1 MTTHPL
7 LARLETGYF
16 APRPHDVR
24 TAENLIQGRVR
35 LGDTTVGVRS
45 TSSFDETGELKR
57 VQVLALQ
64 SLRWIDPLRRAPE
77 AVPDAAAAWT
87 RIVMTW
93 AASAGAQDPASDAWR
108 SIPLEQRST
117 ALALGAPEGSEAMSL
132 IPLHIERL
140 TRLDEE
146 AGSAERRLQL
156 LQIRLALQVR
166 QGDDPEALRESAIAA
181 AAGAFTEDGYAVAK
195 DLSEVATAAAAWR
208 EALSELGVPEQHDI
222 FGRIGATG
230 FWRQALAPDGTLI
243 PVGGAVP
250 DQIPGADDPRTR
262 YVVTGGAEGSAP
274 AEISHVDPSG
284 LVSLRSGWGETE
296 RDARDETLVTMLLG
310 PVRGREAH
318 HDPGRVTYNSQ
329 GRAWLVDPL
338 DPAAAEAATHSVVDV
353 EDVRYRVNGGAELI
367 RHYVDDS
374 VEGLVAKVNVHL
386 QVQWSRH
393 LVYARTGN
401 YMIVE
406 DTVRSSKEYAGHLQW
421 IAAPDVEVEPTP
433 RGFLLHADGRS
444 VAIQV
449 SGLPLKDHEIAEV
462 SDETGRRIAW
472 RIRVPMIGTSNRVV
486 SIVADVVDSSVFDAH
501 RVARGGKEFTVNM
514 RDKHL
519 DETLVV
525 TPELSMVV
533 PSGLDPDEAVART
546 IAIGAAGNLTPQES
560 LDQRVDVRRAIEAV
574 KDEVRAEGGDVPA
587 RLRGIDRLVAAGEEL
602 RVNGLRDH
610 GFGAALIDL
619 AGTDLAERVAPHP
632 QVGSLR
638 RGPLVRFGQEELIQP
653 GYDVPVRTTLDAAAV
668 PDGVTEP
675 FVWSVDLGQLVP
687 SAYLRDGEGD
697 VLTVYFHG
705 ATDRTK
711 FTMPR
716 YERLRSMPKLGLGPV
731 MFFSDPCLDLDS
743 RMLLSWYV
751 GTEDQDLHREIA
763 RMIEAY
769 ARRRG
774 IEKVL
779 LVGNSGGGFAAL
791 QLGAYLEGTRV
802 VSFNPQ
808 VQVDRYVPRIAESAH
823 WALFGRDTVS
833 DDPQNAPRMDL
844 IERYRRIGFDQD
856 VLLIQNPGDDHH
868 HQEHFLPF
876 TEAFAASERSERLRT
891 LTPYLGPGHRV
902 PGSEE
907 YLQIVREEAGAQ
919 SDQPW
924 RLRGLRDLG
933 A

>member
-1 MTTHPL
+1 MIIHPL

-16 APRPHDVR
+16 APRPRDAR
-24 TAENLIQGRVR
+24 AAENLAQGRVR
-35 LGDTTVGVRS
+35 LGDITVDVRS
-45 TSSFDETGELKR
+45 PSRFDVTDELER

-64 SLRWIDPLRRAPE
+64 SLRWIDPLRRAPD
-77 AVPDAAAAWT
+77 AVPAAAEAWT
-87 RIVMTW
+87 RIAMTW
-93 AASAGAQDPASDAWR
+93 AASTSAQDPASDAWR
-108 SIPLEQRST
+108 SIPLEQRAT

-140 TRLDEE
+140 ARLDEE
-146 AGSAERRLQL
+146 AGSAARRLQL
-156 LQIRLALQVR
+156 LQIRLALQIR
-166 QGDDPEALRESAIAA
+166 QGDEPEALRESAIAA
-181 AAGAFTEDGYAVAK
+181 AEAAFTEDGYAVAK
-195 DLSEVATAAAAWR
+195 DLSGVAIVADAWR
-208 EALSELGVPEQHDI
+208 EALDELGVPEQHGI
-222 FGRIGATG
+222 FARIRATG
-230 FWRQALAPDGTLI
+230 FWRHALAPDGTLI

-250 DQIPGADDPRTR
+250 DQIPGADDSRTR

-338 DPAAAEAATHSVVDV
+338 DPAAAEAAAHSVVDV

-367 RHYVDDS
+367 RHYADDS
-374 VEGLVAKVNVHL
+374 VEGIVAKVNVHR

-421 IAAPDVEVEPTP
+421 IVAPDIAIEPTP
-433 RGFLLHADGRS
+433 RGFLLHADGRT
-444 VAIQV
+444 VAIHV
-449 SGLPLKDHEIAEV
+449 SGLPLKDHEVREI
-462 SDETGRRIAW
+462 SDSASRRIAW
-472 RIRVPMIGTSNRVV
+472 RIRVPMTGISSRAV
-486 SIVADVVDSSVFDAH
+486 SIVADVTDPAVFEA
-501 RVARGGKEFTVNM
+501 RRIARGGKEFTVNM
-514 RDKHL
+514 CDKHL

-525 TPELSMVV
+525 TPDLSMVV
-533 PSGLDPDEAVART
+533 PSGLDPEEAVSRA
-546 IAIGAAGNLTPQES
+546 ISIGAAGNLTPEEALQ
-560 LDQRVDVRRAIEAV
+560 QRVAVRRVIETV
-574 KDEVRAEGGDVPA
+574 KGQVHAEGGDVPA
-587 RLRGIDRLVAAGEEL
+587 RLRGIDRLLSAGEEL
-602 RVNGLRDH
+602 RVKGLRDH
-610 GFGAALIDL
+610 GYGAALIDL
-619 AGTDLAERVAPHP
+619 AGTDLAGRVADHP

-638 RGPLVRFGQEELIQP
+638 RGPLVRFAQEELIQP
-653 GYDVPVRTTLDAAAV
+653 GYGVPVYTTLDAGRV
-668 PDGVTEP
+668 PDGAAEP

-687 SAYLRDGEGD
+687 SAYLHGDEGD

-743 RMLLSWYV
+743 RMMLSWYV
-751 GTEDQDLHREIA
+751 GTEDRDLHREVA

-808 VQVDRYVPRIAESAH
+808 IQVDRYVPRIAESAH

-833 DDPQNAPRMDL
+833 DDPLNAPRMDL
-844 IERYRRIGFDQD
+844 IERYRRIDFDQD

-876 TEAFAASERSERLRT
+876 TEAFAASERRDRLRMF
-891 LTPYLGPGHRV
+891 TPYLGPGHRV
-902 PGSEE
+902 PGSDE
-907 YLQIVREEAGAQ
+907 YLQIVREEAEAK

-924 RLRGLRDLG
+924 ALRGLRDLG
-933 A
+933 S

>member
-1 MTTHPL
+1 MTQHPL
-7 LARLETGYF
+7 LTRLETGYF
-16 APRPHDVR
+16 APRSSDAGSAGFLVD
-24 TAENLIQGRVR
+24 GRVR
-35 LGDTTVGVRS
+35 MGDVTVDVHS
-45 TSSFDETGELKR
+45 PLSFDETEVMKR
-57 VQVLALQ
+57 VHVLALQ
-64 SLRWIDPLRRAPE
+64 SLSWIDPLRR
-77 AVPDAAAAWT
+77 VPDAVPAAAEAWT

-93 AASAGAQDPASDAWR
+93 AASAGAQNPASDAWR
-108 SIPLEQRST
+108 SIPLEQRAT
-117 ALALGAPEGSEAMSL
+117 ALALGTPEGSEAMSL

-140 TRLDEE
+140 ARLDEE
-146 AGSAERRLQL
+146 GGSAERRLQL

-166 QGDDPEALRESAIAA
+166 QGDEPEALRESAIAA

-195 DLSEVATAAAAWR
+195 DLSEVAIAAAAWR
-208 EALSELGVPEQHDI
+208 ELLTGLGVSEQHDI
-222 FGRIGATG
+222 FDRIGATG

-250 DQIPGADDPRTR
+250 DQIPGAGDPRTR

-274 AEISHVDPSG
+274 AEISHVDPTG

-310 PVRGREAH
+310 PVRGRDAH

-338 DPAAAEAATHSVVDV
+338 GPAAAEADAHSVIDV

-367 RHYVDDS
+367 RHYADDS
-374 VEGLVAKVNVHL
+374 VEGIIAKVNVHL

-401 YMIVE
+401 YLVVE

-421 IAAPDVEVEPTP
+421 IVTPDAEVEAS
-433 RGFLLHADGRS
+433 RSGFLLHADGRS

-449 SGLPLKDHEIAEV
+449 SGLPLKDHEITEI
-462 SDETGRRIAW
+462 SDESGERIAW
-472 RIRVPMIGTSNRVV
+472 RIRVPMAGTSSRVV
-486 SIVADVVDSSVFDAH
+486 SVIADVVDPSVFDTH

-525 TPELSMVV
+525 TPDLSMVV
-533 PSGLDPDEAVART
+533 ASGLDPEEAVSRT
-546 IAIGAAGNLTPQES
+546 IAIGAAGNLAPEEA
-560 LDQRVDVRRAIEAV
+560 LEQRIDVRRAIDTV
-574 KDEVRAEGGDVPA
+574 KAEVHAEGGDVPA
-587 RLRGIDRLVAAGEEL
+587 RLRGIERLLAAGEEL
-602 RVNGLRDH
+602 RVNGLRNH

-619 AGTDLAERVAPHP
+619 AGTELAERVATHP
-632 QVGSLR
+632 QVESLR
-638 RGPLVRFGQEELIQP
+638 RGPLVRFAQEELIQP
-653 GYDVPVRTTLDAAAV
+653 GYGVPVRTTPDAGTV
-668 PDGVTEP
+668 PDDVAEP

-687 SAYLRDGEGD
+687 SAYLHDGEGD

-743 RMLLSWYV
+743 RMMLSWYV
-751 GTEDQDLHREIA
+751 GTEDVDLHREIA
-763 RMIEAY
+763 RMIDAY

-791 QLGAYLEGTRV
+791 QLGAYLAGTRV

-808 VQVDRYVPRIAESAH
+808 IQVDRYVPRIAESAH
-823 WALFGRDTVS
+823 WALFGRGTVS
-833 DDPQNAPRMDL
+833 DDPVNAPRMDL

-876 TEAFAASERSERLRT
+876 TAAFAASERSDRLRT

-907 YLQIVREEAGAQ
+907 YLQIVREEAEAQ

-924 RLRGLRDLG
+924 TLRGLRNLG
-933 A
+933 S